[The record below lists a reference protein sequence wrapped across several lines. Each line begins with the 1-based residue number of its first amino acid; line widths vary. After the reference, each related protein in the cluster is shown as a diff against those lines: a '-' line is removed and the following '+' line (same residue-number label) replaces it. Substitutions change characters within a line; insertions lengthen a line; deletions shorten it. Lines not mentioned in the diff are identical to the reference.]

1 MIAHLVK
8 YVDIK
13 RTFVLVSNYDYP
25 FLPNIELVI
34 FYVDNNVIIISDL
47 LLHLFR
53 MKTIDP
59 IT

>member
-8 YVDIK
+8 YVDMDLM
-13 RTFVLVSNYDYP
+13 FVLVSYYNYP
-25 FLPNIELVI
+25 FLPNIELVKL
-34 FYVDNNVIIISDL
+34 VDNNVITISDL

-53 MKTIDP
+53 MKTVDP